1 MKNMKDIKLSRAR
14 IYVATVLSLQL
25 MVRSDTLDGNNRQ
38 EKTCSTKST
47 GTLSLVQRKGATLTQ
62 TSHYEHDVQEDLAPG
77 AHEHDVTTTPVP
89 HDNEDELVKTMTEDQ
104 GKHQPNPPEE
114 ALTSIPAPHDGED
127 ELIQAMMEEDPQQKV
142 SDTGSQKEEK
152 DLVSIV
158 PGNHTMGA
166 SLAFQSS
173 NASEW
178 HWGELPS
185 TKELTGNCALNV
197 ELTIFSPYWKS
208 HNGKGYMSGGSN
220 APWLDVGEKWKL
232 KLSKTQGKLVIW
244 NDYWNSHNG
253 KGYKGGGNMAHSDNI
268 GEQWQ
273 VFEGKRGD
281 GKVSFWCKYWY
292 DHSRKGWLGNGGNA
306 HRQDIGEEWIVKT
319 KNGKDACPSKGL
331 ISDMVFKWR
340 YKRAW
345 NKGEKICKSVGIE
358 TELTTEQ
365 TRSFSKSVTNVLE
378 STVEVSAE
386 IEGLGGASTSLTSR
400 KEVSKQWSTAYRQA
414 FSERVKRDI
423 QHCLEVPGENTVQW
437 EWVAEADFSVLTG
450 KTIFN
455 TGETIFTASRNSP
468 PKCLPGY
475 MMTEDYQ
482 LCELNGYLPGF
493 SGNQCKDNHS
503 GCPGWPWACK
513 DTRYEAWMRQNCPK
527 TCGLCR

>member
-1 MKNMKDIKLSRAR
+1 M
-14 IYVATVLSLQL
+14 YVATVLSLQL
-25 MVRSDTLDGNNRQ
+25 MVRSDTLGGNSCQ
-38 EKTCSTKST
+38 DKTCSTKST

-62 TSHYEHDVQEDLAPG
+62 TSHFHEIEQEDLAPG
-77 AHEHDVTTTPVP
+77 AHEHDVTTTPAP
-89 HDNEDELVKTMTEDQ
+89 HDNEDKLMKAMTEDQ
-104 GKHQPNPPEE
+104 GKHQPNLPEE
-114 ALTSIPAPHDGED
+114 APTSIPAPHDGED
-127 ELIQAMMEEDPQQKV
+127 KLIQAMMVEDPEQEV

-152 DLVSIV
+152 DLVSMV
-158 PGNHTMGA
+158 PENHTMGA

-173 NASEW
+173 DASRW
-178 HWGELPS
+178 HSGERPS
-185 TKELTGNCALNV
+185 TKELTGNCALKE

-208 HNGKGYMSGGSN
+208 HNGKGYLSRGSCTSGCG
-220 APWLDVGEKWKL
+220 PGEKWKL
-232 KLSKTQGKLVIW
+232 KESKTSGKLIIW
-244 NDYWNSHNG
+244 SDYWNSHDG
-253 KGYKGGGNMAHSDNI
+253 KGFMSRGNMAHSDNI

-281 GKVSFWCKYWY
+281 GKVAFWCKYWY
-292 DHSRKGWLGNGGNA
+292 DHNQKGWLGNGGTA
-306 HRQDIGEEWIVKT
+306 HWLQIGEEWIVKT

-340 YKRAW
+340 YKRPW
-345 NKGEKICKSVGIE
+345 SKGETICKSVGIE

-386 IEGLGGASTSLTSR
+386 IAGFGGATSSLTAR

-414 FSERVKRDI
+414 FSEREKTEV
-423 QHCLEVPGENTVQW
+423 QHCLTVPGENTVQW
-437 EWVAEADFSVLTG
+437 EWVAEADFSLSTK

-455 TGETIFTASRNSP
+455 TGETIFTASRNFP

-482 LCELNGYLPGF
+482 LCALNGYLPGF
-493 SGNQCKDNHS
+493 SANQCKDNNH
-503 GCPGWPWACK
+503 GCPGWSWACK
-513 DTRYEAWMRQNCPK
+513 DVTYEAFMRQTCPE